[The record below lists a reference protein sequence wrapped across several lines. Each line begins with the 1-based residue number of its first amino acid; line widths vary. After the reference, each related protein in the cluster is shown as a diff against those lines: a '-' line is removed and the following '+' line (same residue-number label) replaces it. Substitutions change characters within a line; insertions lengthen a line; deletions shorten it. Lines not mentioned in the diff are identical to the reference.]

1 MTRIIIW
8 LAIAAMVAV
17 MLPELSAQPPRRNRR
32 PPWYIEP
39 TPETLRKVQELVGE
53 VHDVELTINVRPNIS
68 RLIRTKRPI
77 YRISITDPTVL
88 DVIQHSPTEFELVGL
103 RRGITSLTI
112 SYGDD
117 ASDLPALISRRRL
130 LPKSMA
136 LRR

>member
-1 MTRIIIW
+1 
-8 LAIAAMVAV
+8 
-17 MLPELSAQPPRRNRR
+17 
-32 PPWYIEP
+32 
-39 TPETLRKVQELVGE
+39 

-112 SYGDD
+112 WYGND

-130 LPKSMA
+130 LPKRMA